1 MSGWMRWWVS
11 KILTV
16 FFTAINIDHNKK
28 VHLETNLNLKIV
40 PNFQSK
46 SDSKI
51 SGFKSIES

>member
-16 FFTAINIDHNKK
+16 FFTVINNDHNKK
-28 VHLETNLNLKIV
+28 VHLETNLNFKIV

-46 SDSKI
+46 SGSKI